1 MTTPKS
7 LHEYLALQ
15 YPFNVIADPDGG
27 YVLIFPD
34 LPGCM
39 TQVETSEEIG
49 PVAREIRTLWIE
61 TAYEQGMEIPLPSYP
76 EEYSGKFNVRLPRS
90 LHRLLADSAKREG
103 ISLNQY
109 IVGLLSR
116 HDTQAR
122 LERQLAAVEDQL
134 KVLQERF
141 EPHSV
146 E

>member
-1 MTTPKS
+1 MIDKLEEVERRFERLT
-7 LHEYLALQ
+7 
-15 YPFNVIADPDGG
+15 AD
-27 YVLIFPD
+27 L
-34 LPGCM
+34 
-39 TQVETSEEIG
+39 SN
-49 PVAREIRTLWIE
+49 
-61 TAYEQGMEIPLPSYP
+61 P
-76 EEYSGKFNVRLPRS
+76 EV
-90 LHRLLADSAKREG
+90 LADSAKREG